1 MESSAKIFGTGGLPV
16 DKIKRNERLSA
27 IARMLADAP
36 NRIHT
41 LGEFC
46 ELFDAAKS
54 TVSED
59 IDLVA
64 EAFRRFDPV
73 SYTHLL
79 RGRARASA
87 QAGHGRPRRREV
99 AQRAGRGI

>member
-1 MESSAKIFGTGGLPV
+1 M

-27 IARMLADAP
+27 IARLLTDAP

-46 ELFDAAKS
+46 ALFDAAKS

-59 IDLVA
+59 IDLVS
-64 EAFRRFDPV
+64 ESFRASISAAWKRWPGPPAGRA
-73 SYTHLL
+73 SAPSSPGT
-79 RGRARASA
+79 RRARACA
-87 QAGHGRPRRREV
+87 VGRTP
-99 AQRAGRGI
+99 